1 MRRACDAARALVPA
15 VAAPRVRGLRLPGRA
30 GAGGSAPPRRAT
42 QPALLQRCAQRHAR
56 LVVSEM
62 LRVFVDVYMHVYP
75 RSRTRKG

>member
-1 MRRACDAARALVPA
+1 MLQEADSGACEGEGE
-15 VAAPRVRGLRLPGRA
+15 RGSHR
-30 GAGGSAPPRRAT
+30 GSAPPRRAT
-42 QPALLQRCAQRHAR
+42 QPALLQRCSQRHAR